1 MFVNQALDSLTHI
14 TNHVFSKHYISLKSQ
29 ILLPIYKGQL
39 FKTRMSLKFI
49 TWNHYDERESGSI
62 SMYLVLFSYI
72 EDISSIYSFIT
83 INYMGIKEC
92 SGFISFPYYHNI

>member
-1 MFVNQALDSLTHI
+1 
-14 TNHVFSKHYISLKSQ
+14 
-29 ILLPIYKGQL
+29 
-39 FKTRMSLKFI
+39 MSLKFI
-49 TWNHYDERESGSI
+49 TWNHYDERDSGSI

-72 EDISSIYSFIT
+72 EDISGIYSFIT